1 MQSTLQHQT
10 VAATVVGR
18 GITSTERVMTIDRGT
33 QAGLAVGDSVL
44 GQGGA
49 LVGQIYDIGPDYSRV
64 LLLSDSRLTV
74 TGMTQSTR
82 ATGEVVGQLGSTL
95 AMVDISAT
103 ATVVPDDLVVT
114 AGIDLGNGF
123 RSPFP
128 KGLLIGRIV
137 DLHTDPN
144 AVVQSAVVDPAADLD
159 ALEFVLV
166 ITDYDA
172 SLPGASPAPA
182 PPPGASASQP
192 CARRA
197 STGGN
202 PPIDLPSPSLGPYR
216 SGQRDD
222 EPLAGFDV
230 VGVGQPVGV
239 HDGLDRDAEAGGDG
253 GEDVAFLDDVDRARR
268 ARRGRAAAR
277 RRGRG
282 RVGSDGA
289 RAGRRGGRRGRG
301 RRGRGRGRGA
311 AGRGHVDEAGDEERG
326 TETDGGGE
334 QQEQQHPADGAPG
347 AAASGGLRHGRRS
360 AATA

>member
-1 MQSTLQHQT
+1 VFATRAARRRTATFGVLVGLSLLLLAVSDTAPMQDLRQGLGYAVTPIQAALTGFTRGLTSVVGAVADLDRLRQENDQLRAANQALTEANDQLQTVRTQDDQLAALLKVQSTLQHVT

-64 LLLSDSRLTV
+64 LLVSDSRMTV

-95 AMVDISAT
+95 AMLDISAT

-144 AVVQSAVVDPAADLD
+144 AVVQSAVLEPAADLD
-159 ALEFVLV
+159 ALEYVLV
-166 ITDYDA
+166 ITDYDTT
-172 SLPGASPAPA
+172 LPTGSPAPA
-182 PPPGASASQP
+182 GGAGASPSGGPGASTAP
-192 CARRA
+192 
-197 STGGN
+197 GGN
-202 PPIDLPSPSLGPYR
+202 PPIDLPSPSLGP
-216 SGQRDD
+216 
-222 EPLAGFDV
+222 
-230 VGVGQPVGV
+230 
-239 HDGLDRDAEAGGDG
+239 
-253 GEDVAFLDDVDRARR
+253 
-268 ARRGRAAAR
+268 
-277 RRGRG
+277 
-282 RVGSDGA
+282 
-289 RAGRRGGRRGRG
+289 
-301 RRGRGRGRGA
+301 
-311 AGRGHVDEAGDEERG
+311 
-326 TETDGGGE
+326 
-334 QQEQQHPADGAPG
+334 
-347 AAASGGLRHGRRS
+347 
-360 AATA
+360 